1 MTSIEIWVVII
12 GLAVITYLTRGFF
25 LLMGSRVELSP
36 TVQKS
41 LRYAPA
47 AALVAVIV
55 PEIFFPPGSAEIELN
70 NPQLWGGLASI
81 LGFLATKSMVFTII
95 SGMIIYT
102 GARFI

>member
-1 MTSIEIWVVII
+1 MTSFETWIVII
-12 GLAVITYLTRGFF
+12 GLAAITYITRGFF
-25 LLMGSRVELSP
+25 LLMGARVELGP

-55 PEIFFPPGSAEIELN
+55 PEIFFPPGTTELGLN
-70 NPQLWGGLASI
+70 NPQLWGGIASI
-81 LGFLATKSMVFTII
+81 LGFLATKSMVLTII
-95 SGMIIYT
+95 LGMIVYT

>member
-1 MTSIEIWVVII
+1 MTSFETWVVII
-12 GLAVITYLTRGFF
+12 GLTAITYLTRGFF
-25 LLMGSRVELSP
+25 LLMGTRVELSP
-36 TVQKS
+36 TIQKS

-55 PEIFFPPGSAEIELN
+55 PEIFFPPGSAEMELN
-70 NPQLWGGLASI
+70 NPQLWGGIASI

-95 SGMIIYT
+95 SWMVVYT

>member
-1 MTSIEIWVVII
+1 MTSFETWVVII
-12 GLAVITYLTRGFF
+12 GLTAITYSTRGFF
-25 LLMGSRVELSP
+25 LLMGTRVELSP
-36 TVQKS
+36 TIQKS

-55 PEIFFPPGSAEIELN
+55 PEIFFPPGSAEMELN
-70 NPQLWGGLASI
+70 NPQLWGGIASI

-95 SGMIIYT
+95 SGMVVYT

>member
-1 MTSIEIWVVII
+1 MTSFETWIVII
-12 GLAVITYLTRGFF
+12 GLAAITYITRGFF
-25 LLMGSRVELSP
+25 LLMGARVELGP

-55 PEIFFPPGSAEIELN
+55 PEIFFPPGSTELGLN
-70 NPQLWGGLASI
+70 NPQIWGGIASI
-81 LGFLATKSMVFTII
+81 LGFLATKSMVLTII
-95 SGMIIYT
+95 LGMIVYT

>member
-1 MTSIEIWVVII
+1 MTSFETWIVII
-12 GLAVITYLTRGFF
+12 GLAAITYITRGFF
-25 LLMGSRVELSP
+25 LLMGARVELGP

-55 PEIFFPPGSAEIELN
+55 PEIFFPPGSTELGLN
-70 NPQLWGGLASI
+70 NPQLWGGIASI
-81 LGFLATKSMVFTII
+81 LGFLATKSMVLTII
-95 SGMIIYT
+95 LGMIVYT

>member
-1 MTSIEIWVVII
+1 MTAYGTWIVII
-12 GLAVITYLTRGFF
+12 GLTAITYLPRGVF
-25 LLMGSRVELSP
+25 LLMGTRVELSP
-36 TVQKS
+36 TIQKS

-55 PEIFFPPGSAEIELN
+55 PEIFFPPGSAEMELN

-95 SGMIIYT
+95 SGMIVYT

>member
-1 MTSIEIWVVII
+1 MTSFETWIVII
-12 GLAVITYLTRGFF
+12 GLATITYITRGFF
-25 LLMGSRVELSP
+25 LLMGARVELGP

-55 PEIFFPPGSAEIELN
+55 PEIFFPPGSTELGLN
-70 NPQLWGGLASI
+70 NPQLWGGIASI
-81 LGFLATKSMVFTII
+81 LGFLATKSMVLTII
-95 SGMIIYT
+95 LGMIVYT

>member
-1 MTSIEIWVVII
+1 M
-12 GLAVITYLTRGFF
+12 
-25 LLMGSRVELSP
+25 
-36 TVQKS
+36 S
-41 LRYAPA
+41 LD
-47 AALVAVIV
+47 
-55 PEIFFPPGSAEIELN
+55 

>member
-1 MTSIEIWVVII
+1 MTSFETWIVII
-12 GLAVITYLTRGFF
+12 GLAAITYITRGFF
-25 LLMGSRVELSP
+25 LLMGARVELGP

-55 PEIFFPPGSAEIELN
+55 PEIFFPPGSTELELN
-70 NPQLWGGLASI
+70 NPQLWGGIASI
-81 LGFLATKSMVFTII
+81 LGFLATKSMVLTII
-95 SGMIIYT
+95 LGMIVYT

>member
-1 MTSIEIWVVII
+1 VTSLEIWVVII

-25 LLMGSRVELSP
+25 LLMGTRVELSP
-36 TVQKS
+36 TIQKS

-55 PEIFFPPGSAEIELN
+55 PEIFFPPGSTEIELN

-81 LGFLATKSMVFTII
+81 LGFWRPKVWFSPLFLE
-95 SGMIIYT
+95 
-102 GARFI
+102 